1 MYENLFPSSEG
12 LERCR
17 CPMLRMI
24 QHYVT
29 RRWAVTHYLRSKSR
43 IPAWGARRRVGIA
56 GGPEELALQ
65 RDSFIQFTSLARGL
79 IASRGSQ
86 PSPRGMTTLVGDS
99 RLTFI
104 PRARRQC
111 AESRRGADN
120 RRAINRKIVQQSNN
134 PTPSLVYVRLCSPL
148 CVRFYECLAANR

>member
-12 LERCR
+12 PERCR

-56 GGPEELALQ
+56 GGPEDLALQ

-104 PRARRQC
+104 PRARRF
-111 AESRRGADN
+111 ADN
-120 RRAINRKIVQQSNN
+120 APNRVAALIIVARLTGRYN
-134 PTPSLVYVRLCSPL
+134 PTPSLVYVRSCFPL
-148 CVRFYECLAANR
+148 CVPFYERLSANR